1 MSSEDTRNV
10 IDFYKGW
17 KLEDIKLDLERKRFD
32 YAVLMEQ
39 FQGDFNIGTVIRNAN
54 IFAAREVFY
63 IGKKHWDRRGAV
75 GSHNYTALKYLA
87 SIEDLIALKANYVF
101 IGLDNIDGSVPIE
114 SFEWP
119 KNSLMI
125 FGEESTGITKEVLAL
140 CDKVVAISQY
150 GSVRSL
156 NAAVA
161 SGISMYDYTN
171 KLRSLT

>member
-1 MSSEDTRNV
+1 MSAEDKRNV

-54 IFAAREVFY
+54 IFAAKEVFY
-63 IGKKHWDRRGAV
+63 IGKKRWDRRGAV
-75 GSHNYTALKYLA
+75 GSHHYTSLKYLA
-87 SIEDLIALKANYVF
+87 SYDDLVALKEQYVF
-101 IGLDNIDGSVPIE
+101 IGMDNVVGSVPME

-125 FGEESTGITKEVLAL
+125 FGEESTGITQEVLAL
-140 CDKVVAISQY
+140 CDKVVAITQY

-171 KLRSLT
+171 KLRGV